1 MLDDILELILEI
13 VLDGVIEAAG
23 NEKVPKKIRI
33 ILAAVTFPFVFGIC
47 GLLIYVG
54 IRTEEFLLIIIGT
67 VLLMGFM
74 IMVAQKYRARE
85 LL

>member
-1 MLDDILELILEI
+1 MLDDVLELILEI

-33 ILAAVTFPFVFGIC
+33 ILAAVTFLFVFGIC

-54 IRTEEFLLIIIGT
+54 IRTEEFLLIIIGA
-67 VLLMGFM
+67 VLLVGFM
-74 IMVAQKYRARE
+74 ITVAQKYRARK
-85 LL
+85 LV